1 MVEISGRTRVIVHLC
16 YPAAHLRTPSVF
28 NPWCMAEGRDAV
40 LVPWQVRPEHLTEA
54 FHALGHVESLA
65 GVIVTIP
72 HKGAVAA
79 LCDSLTDTAR
89 LLGTANVA
97 RRDSEGRWHGAM
109 FDGEGLTHGLLR
121 AGHRIEGRRALLVG
135 AGGAATGIAEALVRR
150 GVAELVI
157 ANRSPAKA
165 EQLASLL
172 SGAFPKAHVTAGPAD
187 AAGFDLVVN
196 GTSLGMH
203 DGDALPVDP
212 QTLAPGTLVAE
223 VVMQPDVTPLLVAA
237 EARGCTIHRGVHMI
251 ESQIELLGRFLLD

>member
-1 MVEISGRTRVIVHLC
+1 MVDISGKTRVIVHLC

-28 NPWCMAEGRDAV
+28 NPWCVAERRDAV
-40 LVPWQVRPEHLTEA
+40 LVPWQVRPEHLAEV

-79 LCDSLTDTAR
+79 MCDSLTETAH

-97 RRDSEGRWHGAM
+97 RRDNDGRWYGAM

-121 AGHRIEGRRALLVG
+121 AGHRIEGRRALLLG
-135 AGGAATGIAEALVRR
+135 AGGAATGIAEALVRQ

-157 ANRSPAKA
+157 ANRSPDKA
-165 EQLASLL
+165 EHLARLL
-172 SGAFPKAHVTAGPAD
+172 SDAFPDARVAAGPAD
-187 AAGFDLVVN
+187 AKGFDLVVN

-203 DGDALPVDP
+203 DGDPLPVDP
-212 QTLAPGTLVAE
+212 ATLAPDTLVAE
-223 VVMQPDVTPLLVAA
+223 VVMQPDVTPLLIVA
-237 EARGCTIHRGVHMI
+237 EGRGCTIHRGVHMI